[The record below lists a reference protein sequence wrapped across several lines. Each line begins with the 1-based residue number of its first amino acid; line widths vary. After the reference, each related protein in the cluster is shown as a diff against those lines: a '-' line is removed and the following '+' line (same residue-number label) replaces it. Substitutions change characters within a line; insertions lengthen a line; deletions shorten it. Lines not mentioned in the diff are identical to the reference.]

1 MTDLLANLVPRH
13 CDFDRSLQVSLSRRH
28 GAFPHTFHATSDHII
43 PYTFACRYCTTI
55 RKEFPKPRICNE
67 IAAHKHHS
75 RPTARPDGG
84 TEPTAPLTSN
94 VSDDISLNLV
104 SLRHTEAYLHIVTP
118 EMSLFACWSYPTGHS
133 YLDLSRLTVFSPGDK
148 LTCLQ
153 GGSLGRLKNQQLWIS
168 SGPLEQLDPPM
179 TTSHFPF
186 H

>member
-1 MTDLLANLVPRH
+1 MGLFLTHFMLLQTTSYLTHSHVDTAPQCEKNSQSPVYATKLLAI
-13 CDFDRSLQVSLSRRH
+13 S
-28 GAFPHTFHATSDHII
+28 
-43 PYTFACRYCTTI
+43 TTL
-55 RKEFPKPRICNE
+55 
-67 IAAHKHHS
+67 

-84 TEPTAPLTSN
+84 TEPTAPLTY